1 MFFQCYLVLRR
12 KYSMLEWSR
21 MLYLKGMDIICKNV
35 GRMERES
42 MKLMIIVSSKE
53 EGRKLSDYLS
63 RKQDIEIIDILY
75 HGGDAYE
82 QIIKKQPDM
91 ILINMILPGMDGLE
105 LMEQLAADLN
115 MPKLPKV
122 IVLSAVDNLTIMECA
137 CQAGVDF
144 YMLKPYR
151 LETLYNR
158 MLQLQKEKQKQA
170 VSREMVRMET
180 DSPISGRI
188 YSDNSMEDANENQLE
203 LEITEVLRRIGMPAH
218 IKGYQYIRTGIMMAV
233 QDITILNYITKLLYP
248 SIAKQ
253 YNTTPSS
260 VERAIRHAIEV
271 AWNRGDMAALQEVF
285 GFSISPERGKPT
297 NSEFIAQLA
306 DQYRVDYNIR
316 KRA

>member
-1 MFFQCYLVLRR
+1 MR
-12 KYSMLEWSR
+12 
-21 MLYLKGMDIICKNV
+21 
-35 GRMERES
+35 
-42 MKLMIIVSSKE
+42 LMIIVSSKE

-63 RKQDIEIIDILY
+63 RKQDIEIIDMLY

-91 ILINMILPGMDGLE
+91 ILMNMILPGMDGLE
-105 LMEQLAADLN
+105 LMEQLSANLDL
-115 MPKLPKV
+115 PKLPKV

-158 MLQLQKEKQKQA
+158 MIQLQKGKQKQSVNKDMA
-170 VSREMVRMET
+170 KMEANVGV
-180 DSPISGRI
+180 PGMI
-188 YSDNSMEDANENQLE
+188 YSGQSVVDNMENQLE

-285 GFSISPERGKPT
+285 GFSISPDRGKPT
-297 NSEFIAQLA
+297 NSEFIAQIA

>member
-1 MFFQCYLVLRR
+1 
-12 KYSMLEWSR
+12 
-21 MLYLKGMDIICKNV
+21 
-35 GRMERES
+35 
-42 MKLMIIVSSKE
+42 MIIVSSKE

-82 QIIKKQPDM
+82 QIMKKQPDM
-91 ILINMILPGMDGLE
+91 ILMNMILPGMDGLE
-105 LMEQLAADLN
+105 LMEQLSADLGL
-115 MPKLPKV
+115 PKLPKV
-122 IVLSAVDNLTIMECA
+122 IVLSAVDNLTIMECT

-158 MLQLQKEKQKQA
+158 MLQLQKGKQKQ
-170 VSREMVRMET
+170 SMNKEMAKMEANAEMA
-180 DSPISGRI
+180 GMI
-188 YSDNSMEDANENQLE
+188 YSEKSVMNNKENQLE

-297 NSEFIAQLA
+297 NSEFIAQIA